1 MYCTLQNLQ
10 INMRYLLPQDIVNEL
25 WISLKTV
32 YNYIS
37 KYGNKIRTE
46 KRNGKTFVNFEDLQS
61 YLQSWLQ
68 SIQSDYKSDD
78 VIDKNNTVDISTLKQ
93 DLKLQTDYNK
103 LQSNYNS
110 VMERVEQLNKVSSNY
125 QDMAQKYAIRLSEE
139 KEEKKVLQEKYD
151 ILEKNYVDK
160 IDAYASLQ
168 VSSIKKLYL
177 SFWLVAVLLILF
189 GLLFALYFNK
199 LYLF

>member
-1 MYCTLQNLQ
+1 MK
-10 INMRYLLPQDIVNEL
+10 YLLPQDIVNEL

-37 KYGNKIRTE
+37 KSWNKVRTE
-46 KRNGKTFVNFEDLQS
+46 RRNGKTFINFEDLQS

-151 ILEKNYVDK
+151 ILEKNYLDK

-168 VSSIKKLYL
+168 VGSVKKLYL
-177 SFWLVAVLLILF
+177 SLWVVAILLILF
-189 GLLFALYFNK
+189 GLLFALYFYK

>member
-1 MYCTLQNLQ
+1 
-10 INMRYLLPQDIVNEL
+10 MRYLLPQDIVNEL

-46 KRNGKTFVNFEDLQS
+46 RRNWKTFVNFEDLQN
-61 YLQSWLQ
+61 YLQTWLQ
-68 SIQSDYKSDD
+68 NIQSDYKNDD
-78 VIDKNNTVDISTLKQ
+78 VIDKGNAVDISILKQ
-93 DLKLQTDYNK
+93 DWKLQSDYNK
-103 LQSNYNS
+103 LQSNYSS
-110 VMERVEQLNKVSSNY
+110 VIERVEQLNKMSSNY

-139 KEEKKVLQEKYD
+139 KDEKKALQEKYD
-151 ILEKNYVDK
+151 ALEKNYLDK

-168 VSSIKKLYL
+168 VDSVKKLYL
-177 SFWLVAVLLILF
+177 SLWVVAILIILF